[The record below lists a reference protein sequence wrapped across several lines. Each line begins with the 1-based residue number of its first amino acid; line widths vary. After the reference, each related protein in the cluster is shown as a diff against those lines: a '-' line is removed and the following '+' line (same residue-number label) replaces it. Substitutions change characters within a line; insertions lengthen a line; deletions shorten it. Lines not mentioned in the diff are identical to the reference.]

1 MGGHMLQYRYREGA
15 KERENLDNTT
25 PQVDEGIEGNPGI
38 PDENQGNPGIP
49 PTRNCTHE
57 I

>member
-25 PQVDEGIEGNPGI
+25 PQVDE
-38 PDENQGNPGIP
+38 NQGNPGIP
-49 PTRNCTHE
+49 TTRNCTHE